1 MQGLPGVPADQV
13 PYSEFS
19 SGSNPLG
26 LHRIEYARMQGRLN
40 IIREV
45 EEVAELP
52 ALLVLLATA
61 LVAFGERRVHG
72 YNYAYLKVVG
82 GEELIPD
89 PMKRYYQGILV
100 LPWLAGLCYLVLPG
114 FLRFAALPLPGLT
127 ILMLSL
133 LLRIWSMRSLGRL
146 WTQRCIFVP
155 GMPRSDQG
163 PYRYLRH
170 PEYTAHALEG
180 LGLLLFF
187 GANPLVL
194 GLWLWNQNNAAKIC
208 KIESRQLYELSVAP
222 LQMPEASSTVGAS
235 D

>member
-1 MQGLPGVPADQV
+1 MAAAIASLP
-13 PYSEFS
+13 
-19 SGSNPLG
+19 
-26 LHRIEYARMQGRLN
+26 
-40 IIREV
+40 
-45 EEVAELP
+45 AELP
-52 ALLVLLATA
+52 AVLVLIATT
-61 LVAFGERRVHG
+61 LVAYGERRVHG

-89 PMKRYYQGILV
+89 PMRRYYQLQLA
-100 LPWLAGLCYLVLPG
+100 LPWIAWLSHFLLPSAW
-114 FLRFAALPLPGLT
+114 RWTAVPMPGL
-127 ILMLSL
+127 ILLMLSM

-155 GMPRSDQG
+155 GMPRTSHG
-163 PYRYLRH
+163 PYRYMRH
-170 PEYTAHALEG
+170 PEYIAHGLEG

-194 GLWLWNQNNAAKIC
+194 GLWIWNANNAARIC

>member
-1 MQGLPGVPADQV
+1 VAVTIASLP
-13 PYSEFS
+13 
-19 SGSNPLG
+19 
-26 LHRIEYARMQGRLN
+26 
-40 IIREV
+40 
-45 EEVAELP
+45 AELP
-52 ALLVLLATA
+52 AVLVLIATA
-61 LVAFGERRVHG
+61 LVTYGERRVHG

-89 PMKRYYQGILV
+89 QMKRYYQIQQA
-100 LPWLAGLCYLVLPG
+100 LPWVAWLSHFLLPN
-114 FLRFAALPLPGLT
+114 FLRWTAIPILGLT
-127 ILMLSL
+127 LLMTSL

-146 WTQRCIFVP
+146 WAQRCVFVP

-163 PYRYLRH
+163 PYRFLRH
-170 PEYTAHALEG
+170 PEYASHALEG

-194 GLWLWNQNNAAKIC
+194 ALWIWNTNNAAKIC

>member
-1 MQGLPGVPADQV
+1 VAAAIASLP
-13 PYSEFS
+13 
-19 SGSNPLG
+19 
-26 LHRIEYARMQGRLN
+26 
-40 IIREV
+40 
-45 EEVAELP
+45 AELP
-52 ALLVLLATA
+52 AVLVLIATT
-61 LVAFGERRVHG
+61 LVAYGERRVHG

-89 PMKRYYQGILV
+89 AMRRYYQLQLA
-100 LPWLAGLCYLVLPG
+100 LPWVAWLSHFLLPSELRWTSVPIGGL
-114 FLRFAALPLPGLT
+114 GL
-127 ILMLSL
+127 LMLSM
-133 LLRIWSMRSLGRL
+133 LLRVWSMRSLGRL

-155 GMPRSDQG
+155 GMPRTNQG

-170 PEYTAHALEG
+170 PEYIAHGLEG

-194 GLWLWNQNNAAKIC
+194 GLWIWNSNNAAKIC

>member
-1 MQGLPGVPADQV
+1 MAAAIASLP
-13 PYSEFS
+13 
-19 SGSNPLG
+19 
-26 LHRIEYARMQGRLN
+26 
-40 IIREV
+40 
-45 EEVAELP
+45 AELP
-52 ALLVLLATA
+52 AFFVLIASA
-61 LVAFGERRVHG
+61 LVTYGERRVHG

-89 PMKRYYQGILV
+89 LMRRYYHGQQV
-100 LPWLAGLCYLVLPG
+100 LPWLAWLSHFVLPG
-114 FLRFAALPLPGLT
+114 FLRWTAIPMLGLSLL
-127 ILMLSL
+127 LMSL

-146 WTQRCIFVP
+146 WTQRCIYVP
-155 GMPRSDQG
+155 GMPRSQQG
-163 PYRYLRH
+163 PYRFLRH
-170 PEYTAHALEG
+170 PEYASHALEG

-194 GLWLWNQNNAAKIC
+194 GLWIWNQNNAAKIC